1 MTKLTACYMQW
12 RLQNLKKKWQKEN
25 IPDGVKKQKDMN
37 ARRKSVN
44 GREEMRKKLINVLMS
59 IKPTTYALNV
69 VTMNFMDYSNS
80 HCI

>member
-1 MTKLTACYMQW
+1 MQW
-12 RLQNLKKKWQKEN
+12 WLQNLTKKWQKEN
-25 IPDGVKKQKDMN
+25 IPDGVKKQRDMN
-37 ARRKSVN
+37 AQRKSVN

-59 IKPTTYALNV
+59 IKPTTYALNA